1 MIKRE
6 RYLQQLLKAKDNGF
20 AKVITGIRRC
30 GKSYLMSEIYR
41 NYLISSGIKED
52 HILYLELDDDAH
64 VFLRNPLELG
74 KYVRNFAKNEEER
87 YYIFLDEIQR
97 VYTIVNPGL
106 TEGKIVLAKKGD
118 AEVVSF
124 VDVVLGLSHEKNI
137 DLYVTGSN
145 SKMLSKDIITEFR
158 DKATNI
164 AIGPLSF
171 EEYWAYAGGY
181 SQEALQ
187 NFMQYGGM
195 PLAVIKNIEDRKN
208 YLIDLFETT
217 YFKDIVEHNGLRKSE
232 SLDELCN
239 LISSASGELLNAEK
253 ISKTYLSKKHEKID
267 SETVNNYLGY
277 FQDAFILREAK
288 RYDIKG
294 RKEIGALRK
303 YYFCDAG
310 LRNARLNFAFEDE
323 GQMLENVIYNELIYN
338 GYTVNV
344 GSFDTIEKNEG
355 GTSIRRTNEID
366 FYAQRGNR
374 KYYIQVAD
382 NISQN
387 ETRLRELRPFM
398 KINDG
403 ITKVLVIN
411 KPIGESSIEN
421 GFTLIGAV
429 DFMLRFI
436 K

>member
-6 RYLQQLLKAKDNGF
+6 KYLKQLVKAKDNGF

-30 GKSYLMSEIYR
+30 GKSYLLSEIYK
-41 NYLISSGIKED
+41 NYLISDGISED
-52 HILYLELDDDAH
+52 HILYLELDDDANAS
-64 VFLRNPLELG
+64 LRNPLELG
-74 KYVRNFAKNEEER
+74 KYVRNFAKNKDER
-87 YYIFLDEIQR
+87 YYVFLDEIQR

-106 TEGKIVLAKKGD
+106 TEGRVVLAKKDD

-164 AIGPLSF
+164 EIGPLSF
-171 EEYWAYAGGY
+171 EEYFEYSGGY

-187 NFMQYGGM
+187 NYMQYGGM
-195 PLAVIKNIEDRKN
+195 PLAVLKDKEDKRN
-208 YLIDLFETT
+208 YLINLFETT
-217 YFKDIVEHNGLRKSE
+217 YFKDIVEHNNLRKSE

-239 LISSASGELLNAEK
+239 LISSGSGQLLNAEK
-253 ISKTYLSKKHEKID
+253 ISNTYLSEKKEKID
-267 SETVNNYLGY
+267 SETVSNYIGY
-277 FQDAFILREAK
+277 FQDAFIIREAK

-294 RKEIGALRK
+294 RKGIGALRK
-303 YYFCDAG
+303 YYFCDTG
-310 LRNARLNFAFEDE
+310 LRNARLNFAFEDD

-344 GSFDTIEKNEG
+344 GNFDTVEKKED
-355 GTSIRRTNEID
+355 GTSYRRTNEID
-366 FYAQRGNR
+366 FYAQKGNR

-382 NISQN
+382 NISQP
-387 ETRLRELRPFM
+387 ETKDRELRPFT
-398 KINDG
+398 KISDN
-403 ITKVLVIN
+403 IAKVLVIN
-411 KPIGESSIEN
+411 KPVEESSIEN